1 MVQVK
6 KKISQLFQREAAT
19 NCTKTAEGTFR
30 NHGVTAGV
38 DFTRGSASLGDDWGG
53 GLILRA
59 MEKSLEN
66 FLNLSLPFCFQH
78 SGSVTSSSRTNCG

>member
-53 GLILRA
+53 V
-59 MEKSLEN
+59 N
-66 FLNLSLPFCFQH
+66 FKGNGEITRELSEFEFAVLFPAFRVCD
-78 SGSVTSSSRTNCG
+78 

>member
-53 GLILRA
+53 G
-59 MEKSLEN
+59 
-66 FLNLSLPFCFQH
+66 
-78 SGSVTSSSRTNCG
+78 